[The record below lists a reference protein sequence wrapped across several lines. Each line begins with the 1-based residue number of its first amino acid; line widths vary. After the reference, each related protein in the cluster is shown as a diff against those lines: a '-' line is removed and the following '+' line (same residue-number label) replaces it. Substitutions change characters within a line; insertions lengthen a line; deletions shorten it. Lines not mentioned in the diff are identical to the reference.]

1 MTVTGVEM
9 FNKSLDQGM
18 AGDNAGVL
26 LRGTKKE
33 DVTRGQVIAKPGSVT
48 PHTEFEAEVY
58 ILAKEESMGLSELK
72 SQAGLS
78 GKQWDKGIKGLTKNG
93 VAKVTKNEE
102 GLFVEVV

>member
-1 MTVTGVEM
+1 MKPEVFG
-9 FNKSLDQGM
+9 KQGPT
-18 AGDNAGVL
+18 L
-26 LRGTKKE
+26 
-33 DVTRGQVIAKPGSVT
+33 
-48 PHTEFEAEVY
+48 TENEKIIFD